1 MQLLRDGTSFRGRSI
16 VFGRGKGLG
25 QTPCRETHGQH
36 NTTTDQREGLVW
48 FCKNER
54 VSARTH
60 ITLYQTLN
68 SVHSSEE
75 LPPNPHNTSVQWL
88 LRSVRP
94 PFLIRE
100 TEESGTLPDPV
111 GSPGV

>member
-1 MQLLRDGTSFRGRSI
+1 LI
-16 VFGRGKGLG
+16 
-25 QTPCRETHGQH
+25 
-36 NTTTDQREGLVW
+36 W
-48 FCKNER
+48 FCNNER

-75 LPPNPHNTSVQWL
+75 LPPDPHNTSVQWL

-94 PFLIRE
+94 PLLIRE
-100 TEESGTLPDPV
+100 TEESGTLSGPV
-111 GSPGV
+111 AARGV